1 MEGKIYFLPLISI
14 LETITEILCHEPGDT
29 CGGSDF
35 YNCKQMKAKMLV
47 GHADQEL
54 KVRSLRN
61 ITINIGCSCVYREP
75 VLLNH
80 IINGPEEK
88 RKRSDFSYTNY
99 LDNYLAN

>member
-1 MEGKIYFLPLISI
+1 
-14 LETITEILCHEPGDT
+14 
-29 CGGSDF
+29 
-35 YNCKQMKAKMLV
+35 MLV
-47 GHADQEL
+47 GHADHEL

>member
-1 MEGKIYFLPLISI
+1 
-14 LETITEILCHEPGDT
+14 
-29 CGGSDF
+29 
-35 YNCKQMKAKMLV
+35 MLV

-80 IINGPEEK
+80 ILNGPEEK
-88 RKRSDFSYTNY
+88 RKRSDFSYS
-99 LDNYLAN
+99 NYLANYLEN

>member
-1 MEGKIYFLPLISI
+1 MEGKIYFLTLISI
-14 LETITEILCHEPGDT
+14 LETITEILCHAPGDT

-47 GHADQEL
+47 GHADHEL

-99 LDNYLAN
+99 LDNYLEN